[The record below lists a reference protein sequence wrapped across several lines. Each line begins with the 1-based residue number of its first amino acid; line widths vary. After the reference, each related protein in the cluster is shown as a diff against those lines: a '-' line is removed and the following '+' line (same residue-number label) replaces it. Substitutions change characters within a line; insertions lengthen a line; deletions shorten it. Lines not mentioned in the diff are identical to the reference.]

1 MLLYVLCTGE
11 ARSFSQVLMQRMG
24 SILESI
30 TARNDA
36 VGRSHFI
43 FTFTWKRIFQF
54 YNFSKVKAKKYG
66 KNFVKHSLVYI
77 VFIQNGQGKEL
88 NSYFIESNLS
98 TLK

>member
-77 VFIQNGQGKEL
+77 VFYSKWTRKGIK
-88 NSYFIESNLS
+88 FIFH
-98 TLK
+98 